1 MFRHSFRLSTHS
13 KKTFFVLFPVLIILL
28 TLTFFHHLFFLQ
40 IFTVYYFLFFLRLFT
55 FVFLLSHFEFHL
67 LLFVLS
73 VQQGFHFEEKQHY
86 FDSYQK
92 SFLEETRFSLT
103 LFSVF
108 DFSLEKKNQPD
119 CFLPLE
125 LPLQLD
131 YFPLLKFVKLVFRIP
146 HSFWQDLSCS
156 GSFSVWKMLL

>member
-1 MFRHSFRLSTHS
+1 MFRHSFRLSTHL

-28 TLTFFHHLFFLQ
+28 TRTFFHHLFFLQ

-55 FVFLLSHFEFHL
+55 FVFLLSHFDFHL

-73 VQQGFHFEEKQHY
+73 VQQGFHFMEKQHY
-86 FDSYQK
+86 FNSYQK

-108 DFSLEKKNQPD
+108 DFSLEEKNQFD

-156 GSFSVWKMLL
+156 GSFSVWKMSL